1 MIFFNQ
7 REHFFYINN
16 VFDKILRIFSGK
28 LLSLYDTNTGD
39 ILGTYEVVNFRQISR
54 IFSYKNIVQ

>member
-1 MIFFNQ
+1 MIFFQ
-7 REHFFYINN
+7 SKGTLFYINN